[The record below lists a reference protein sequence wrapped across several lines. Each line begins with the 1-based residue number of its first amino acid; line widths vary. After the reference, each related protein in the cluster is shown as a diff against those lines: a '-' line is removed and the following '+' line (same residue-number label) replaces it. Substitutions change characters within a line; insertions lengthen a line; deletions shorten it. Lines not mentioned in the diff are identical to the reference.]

1 MTLGDHD
8 RESSDRFGNIEVRRI
23 RSVRKHEHFDQATYN
38 NDIAILEMDY
48 PVSFNEKMNP
58 VCLPGGGKF
67 GQVAHKFGYEEEGK
81 YRQHRL

>member
-8 RESSDRFGNIEVRRI
+8 RESPDRFGNIEVRRI
-23 RSVRKHEHFDQATYN
+23 RSVRKHEHFDHATYN
-38 NDIAILEMDY
+38 NDIAILEMDS

-67 GQVAHKFGYEEEGK
+67 GQVTRKFGYEEGEH
-81 YRQHRL
+81 RQH